1 MSPNPR
7 PPRYFNA
14 KLIAL
19 GGATAAVAA
28 VGVMI
33 LAGGSADAAW
43 SEGRPVKAPVAA
55 FAAPAANATEET
67 AVLSGGCFWGLQG
80 VFEHVRGV
88 KQVLAGYAGGTR
100 ATAEYETVSTG
111 MTGHAE
117 SVKIVFDPR
126 QISYAEILRVYFSV
140 ATDPT
145 QLNRQYPDEGP
156 QYRGEIFYLSPA
168 QKLEAERY
176 IAQLGAARIYHG
188 QIVTRLDPFSGF
200 YPAESYHQDYL
211 LRHPDAA
218 YIATFDLP
226 KVAALKAL
234 LPEDYRPNPV
244 RSL

>member
-1 MSPNPR
+1 MSLKPHPTR
-7 PPRYFNA
+7 RSGARFVV
-14 KLIAL
+14 L
-19 GGATAAVAA
+19 GGAAAALAA
-28 VGVMI
+28 VGAMV

-43 SEGRPVKAPVAA
+43 SPGRPVKAPAPA
-55 FAAPAANATEET
+55 FATPAAGATDET

-126 QISYAEILRVYFSV
+126 QISYGEILRIYFSV

-145 QLNRQYPDEGP
+145 ELNRQFPDEGP
-156 QYRGEIFYLSPA
+156 QYRGDIFYLSPS
-168 QKLEAERY
+168 QKEEAERY
-176 IAQLGAARIYHG
+176 IAQLGGAHIYHDK
-188 QIVTRLDPFSGF
+188 IVTRLDPFSGF
-200 YPAESYHQDYL
+200 YPAETYHQDYL
-211 LRHPDAA
+211 LRHPDAP
-218 YIATFDLP
+218 YIATYDLP
-226 KVAALKAL
+226 KVAALKVL
-234 LPEDYRPNPV
+234 LPEDYRPTPV